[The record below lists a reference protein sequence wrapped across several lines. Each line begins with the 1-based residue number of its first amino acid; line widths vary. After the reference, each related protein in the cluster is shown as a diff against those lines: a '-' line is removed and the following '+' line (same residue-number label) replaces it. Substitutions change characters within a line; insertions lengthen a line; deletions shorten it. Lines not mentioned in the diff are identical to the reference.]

1 MINKNKPLAFT
12 QEEINEWEA
21 NDAAKRKITTLTY
34 LEDEVDPEGK
44 KYVFQVVNASRK
56 TVHAIA
62 DMTRK
67 GAPTQK
73 INELTINS
81 CVLAGPMDDL
91 ETDDA
96 LYYALLDD
104 LANLG
109 TLKKRL

>member
-1 MINKNKPLAFT
+1 MINKNKPLSLT
-12 QEEINEWEA
+12 PEEIAEWEA
-21 NDAAKRKITTLTY
+21 NDLAKRKIVTLTY
-34 LEDEVDPEGK
+34 LEDETDPDGD
-44 KYVFQVVNASRK
+44 KYVFHVVNASRK

-67 GAPTQK
+67 GASTEK

-81 CVLAGPMDDL
+81 CVLAGPVDKL

-104 LANLG
+104 LSSLG
-109 TLKKRL
+109 TLKKKL